1 MDPRYS
7 VGIDLGTTN
16 SAIAEVDLAIEPA
29 GPGEPLPA
37 PIQLEVPQLVA
48 RGEIAPRELLPSFV
62 YLPPAHE
69 AIGDSVV
76 GVYARER
83 GAQVPGRLVSSSKS
97 WLSHPGVDRRSQ
109 LLPPGAEAD
118 VRRIS
123 PVEAAARI
131 LGHVRTSWDAA
142 HPGEKL

>member
-16 SAIAEVDLAIEPA
+16 SAVAEVDLAIEPA

-37 PIQLEVPQLVA
+37 PIQLEIPQLVA
-48 RGEIAPRELLPSFV
+48 RAETAARELLPSFV
-62 YLPPAHE
+62 YLPPEHE
-69 AIGDSVV
+69 SLGEFVV
-76 GVYARER
+76 GAYARER

-109 LLPPGAEAD
+109 LLPVGADPD
-118 VRRIS
+118 VQRIS
-123 PVEAAARI
+123 PLEAAARI
-131 LGHVRTSWDAA
+131 LRQMREGWEAA
-142 HPGEKL
+142 HAQE

>member
-48 RGEIAPRELLPSFV
+48 RGEIAPRERLPSFV

-69 AIGDSVV
+69 AIGDS
-76 GVYARER
+76 GGDAAARDR
-83 GAQVPGRLVSSSKS
+83 GAQLPGRLAR
-97 WLSHPGVDRRSQ
+97 HARRR
-109 LLPPGAEAD
+109 LPPAPRG
-118 VRRIS
+118 
-123 PVEAAARI
+123 
-131 LGHVRTSWDAA
+131 
-142 HPGEKL
+142 